1 MKENA
6 IFLGHLG
13 LGDHIICQG
22 IVNNLS
28 KLYDRFFIV
37 AKNHNVKSIEHMCS
51 ELENVVVLGVPDDE
65 TAMQVVR
72 VWPDERI
79 LVGIFGENW
88 HYQPNEF
95 DKVFYEQLSI
105 DMEQSFNWTPK
116 DGSQS
121 QKIIDQLCPEEDFC
135 FVHDDTGRDFEIKLE
150 TKLPIVRN
158 TIMSETIFDYLPLI
172 RKAKEIH
179 CMDSSFALMI
189 DRSDIKVKKFLHRY
203 LRKESGIPT
212 YQSEWEIIDV

>member
-28 KLYDRFFIV
+28 KLYDKFFIV
-37 AKNHNVKSIEHMCS
+37 AKNHNAKSIEHMCS

-65 TAMQVVR
+65 TAIEVVR
-72 VWPDERI
+72 VWSDERI

-88 HYQPNEF
+88 HYEPNQF

-105 DMEQSFNWTPK
+105 DMKESFNWTPK

-121 QKIIDQLCPEEDFC
+121 QKIIDELCPEEDFC
-135 FVHDDTGRDFEIKLE
+135 FVHDDTDRDFEIKLE

-158 TIMSETIFDYLPLI
+158 SIRSETIFDYLPLI

-189 DRSDIKVKKFLHRY
+189 DRSNIKSKKFLHRY
-203 LRKESGIPT
+203 LREESGTPT
-212 YQSEWEIIDV
+212 YKSEWNIL

>member
-1 MKENA
+1 MKQNA

-22 IVNNLS
+22 IVNKLS
-28 KLYDRFFIV
+28 KSYDGFFII
-37 AKNHNVKSIEHMCS
+37 AKNHNVKSVEYMCS
-51 ELENVVVLGVPDDE
+51 HLKNTVVLGVTDDQMATE
-65 TAMQVVR
+65 VVHAWR
-72 VWPDERI
+72 GDKI
-79 LVGIFGENW
+79 LIGIFGQNW
-88 HYQPNEF
+88 HYQPKEF

-105 DMEQSFNWTPK
+105 DMEESFNWTPK
-116 DGSQS
+116 DGVQS

-135 FVHDDTGRDFEIKLE
+135 FVHDDVNRNFEIKLE

-158 TIMSETIFDYLPLI
+158 SVMSETIFDYLPII
-172 RKAKEIH
+172 RKAKEVH

-189 DRSDIKVKKFLHRY
+189 DRSNIKAKKFLHRY

-212 YQSEWEIIDV
+212 YQSDWEIIDV